1 MSSRE
6 ESRPDS
12 SFRRGRS
19 LIFPAGGSP
28 GSGVP
33 AVRER
38 LVLRTALIDRLLR
51 DSEPVISVVAPPGYG
66 KTTLLV
72 QLAHQLR
79 PRVAW
84 VSCEQVHNDPAAL
97 WGDILAA
104 LNRIEP
110 VSEQAMGILATSGG
124 GAEAVPQLV
133 VAISALQGPV
143 LVVLDHLETVTSPQ
157 CTTSIAELALRVP
170 AGWQLALASRDAL
183 PIPMSRLRMD
193 GRMVEISVDELAM
206 AEQEG
211 AALLRQA
218 GANVSAAEGDELVK
232 LTEGWPAGLYLAAL
246 AIQSGSPATGFSFSG
261 DDRLVEDYLRSELL
275 ARLSRSQASFL
286 VRTSILDRMSG
297 PLCDAMTGGNR
308 SARMLEELERHNLL
322 VVPLDRRGEWYR
334 YHHLLRQ
341 MLQADLR
348 RSDPELVRELH
359 SRAADWYEANGM
371 AETAVQHADS
381 AGDTERLARLVL
393 ELMQPVWLSG
403 RVETVRAWM
412 DLLDTK
418 PRVPVS
424 AAVAAHGALIFALL
438 GRTGEAER
446 WVGVAENLPATGT
459 LPDGTTI
466 AATIAYLRAILSRDG
481 PAAMRADAAVA
492 LEGLSPASP
501 YRATMLHY
509 DALSWILDGDL
520 DRADNLFT
528 RAYDAAVAFGAAPLA
543 ALTLTEQSLIAAE
556 RGQWLSVESM
566 LGRAVEIV
574 DSGHLDGYWS
584 SALIF
589 AAAARAA
596 AHRGEMRQARQLV
609 QRAARLR
616 PLLTYALPVVS
627 LQTLIELA
635 RTYLAL
641 VDPSGAL
648 AVLEQAQDI
657 IRRRPDLG
665 TLPVTVERLQ
675 ARVDQITVAAAI
687 GASSLTTAELR
698 LMPLL
703 PTHLSLPQIAERL
716 YVSPHTVKAQVKS
729 IYRKLG
735 VSSRGAAVDLMADLS
750 VPL

>member
-1 MSSRE
+1 V
-6 ESRPDS
+6 
-12 SFRRGRS
+12 
-19 LIFPAGGSP
+19 IAPAGGSP

-33 AVRER
+33 AMRER

-51 DSEPVISVVAPPGYG
+51 NGEPVISVVAPPGYG
-66 KTTLLV
+66 KTTLLA
-72 QLAHQLR
+72 QWAQQMG

-84 VSCEQVHNDPAAL
+84 VSCERFHNDPVAL

-104 LNRIEP
+104 LDRIEH
-110 VSEQAMGILATSGG
+110 VSEQATAILAASGG
-124 GAEAVPQLV
+124 GAEAVPRLV
-133 VAISALQGPV
+133 GAISALQGPV
-143 LVVLDHLETVTSPQ
+143 VVVLDHLETVTSPQ
-157 CTTSIAELALRVP
+157 CTTSIAELTLRVP
-170 AGWQLALASRDAL
+170 DGWQLALASRDTL
-183 PIPMSRLRMD
+183 PIPLSRLRMD
-193 GRMVEISVDELAM
+193 GLMVEIGVDHLAM
-206 AEQEG
+206 AEQEA

-218 GANVSAAEGDELVK
+218 GANVSAAEADELVK
-232 LTEGWPAGLYLAAL
+232 RTEGWPAGLYLAAL

-261 DDRLVEDYLRSELL
+261 DDRLVEDYLHSELL
-275 ARLSRSQASFL
+275 ARLSRSQVSFL

-297 PLCDAMTGGNR
+297 PLCDTVTGGKR
-308 SARMLEELERHNLL
+308 SARMLEELERRNLL

-341 MLQADLR
+341 LLQAELR
-348 RSDPELVRELH
+348 RSDPEQVRELH

-371 AETAVQHADS
+371 AEAAVQHSDA

-393 ELMQPVWLSG
+393 ELMYPVWLSG
-403 RVETVRAWM
+403 RVDTVRAWM
-412 DLLDTK
+412 DLLDSK

-424 AAVAAHGALIFALL
+424 AAVAAHGALILALL
-438 GRTGEAER
+438 GRAREAER
-446 WVGVAENLPATGT
+446 WVGVAESLPATGT
-459 LPDGTTI
+459 LPDGSTI
-466 AATIAYLRAILSRDG
+466 AGTLAYLRAILSRDG
-481 PAAMRADAAVA
+481 PAAMRADAALA

-509 DALSWILDGDL
+509 DALSWMLEGDL

-528 RAYDAAVAFGAAPLA
+528 RAYDAAVAFGVAPLA
-543 ALTLTEQSLIAAE
+543 ALTLAEQSLIAAE
-556 RGQWLSVESM
+556 RKQWVGVESM
-566 LGRAVEIV
+566 LRRAVEIV
-574 DSGHLDGYWS
+574 ESGHLDGYWS

-665 TLPVTVERLQ
+665 TLPVAVERLQ

-687 GASSLTTAELR
+687 GTSSLTTAELR

-735 VSSRGAAVDLMADLS
+735 VSSRGAAVDMMADLS